1 MRREVNQQEQELERL
16 KRKLELRQNEEFA
29 VEDDVFRKTSN
40 ITSSKTEMEQIT
52 EECAFEMMKQHQ
64 YRYMINRIQRDPI
77 ATKIK
82 ANELHE
88 SYASKQAILEE
99 ETEKNR
105 KAK

>member
-1 MRREVNQQEQELERL
+1 
-16 KRKLELRQNEEFA
+16 
-29 VEDDVFRKTSN
+29 
-40 ITSSKTEMEQIT
+40 
-52 EECAFEMMKQHQ
+52 
-64 YRYMINRIQRDPI
+64 MINRIQKDTI

-82 ANELHE
+82 ASELHE